1 MPQDSAKVLDLWTLI
16 FHLNNL
22 CIYIFLFV
30 ELSDIDAERKAIKK
44 TIYLELEKHKID
56 QTQREKHRLQS
67 LKDSLLRDAVNKP
80 EKELAKAAEAL
91 VKVEDYKQRR
101 ILQLLEAKVS
111 FAYSLSWVVMIS
123 SVIIVT
129 L

>member
-1 MPQDSAKVLDLWTLI
+1 M
-16 FHLNNL
+16 
-22 CIYIFLFV
+22 
-30 ELSDIDAERKAIKK
+30 
-44 TIYLELEKHKID
+44 ELEKHQID

-67 LKDSLLRDAVNKP
+67 LKESLLRDAVNKP
-80 EKELAKAAEAL
+80 EKELAKASEAL

-111 FAYSLSWVVMIS
+111 FACWVPWMAAVS
-123 SVIIVT
+123 SNVVVE

>member
-1 MPQDSAKVLDLWTLI
+1 M
-16 FHLNNL
+16 
-22 CIYIFLFV
+22 
-30 ELSDIDAERKAIKK
+30 
-44 TIYLELEKHKID
+44 ELEKHQID

-67 LKDSLLRDAVNKP
+67 LKESLLRDAVNKP

-91 VKVEDYKQRR
+91 AKVEDYKQRR

-111 FAYSLSWVVMIS
+111 FACCVSWLAAVS
-123 SVIIVT
+123 SNVIVE

>member
-1 MPQDSAKVLDLWTLI
+1 MFI
-16 FHLNNL
+16 
-22 CIYIFLFV
+22 
-30 ELSDIDAERKAIKK
+30 ELSDIEAERKAIKK

-111 FAYSLSWVVMIS
+111 FKCCLSYMTMI
-123 SVIIVT
+123 
-129 L
+129 